1 MVNGRPVNA
10 AGRFLR
16 AEHAIYPSAPQAMY
30 ELPELEPEL
39 SVEQA
44 TALNM
49 ERAARLVTKGRPPEG
64 DMRHDPR
71 FIPAVRQEANGSAV
85 TAVTVGN
92 ATTLNAPRITTGPMP
107 APPQTVV
114 THHAPPIVPEPFEPS
129 QEDYGAVLDPEL
141 ADELRALGLHPD
153 QLANP
158 ALMPPPAF
166 DLPPPTATPPPSP
179 QSPAGGGVPPPP
191 GLPTAA
197 TLTYGRTG
205 YRLTKLVGHQAVQ
218 SWSFDAPADL
228 MAEVLAGFGITVV
241 DLTREDESK

>member
-1 MVNGRPVNA
+1 MPRKPRRAPAPPPADRHVARLVNGRPVNA

-16 AEHAIYPSAPQAMY
+16 AEHAIYPNAPQAMY
-30 ELPELEPEL
+30 ELPEIEPEL

-49 ERAARLVTKGRPPEG
+49 ERAARLVTNGRPPEG

-71 FIPAVRQEANGSAV
+71 FIPAA
-85 TAVTVGN
+85 
-92 ATTLNAPRITTGPMP
+92 RITSGPMP
-107 APPQTVV
+107 VAPVTVV
-114 THHAPPIVPEPFEPS
+114 THHTPPIVAEPFEPS

-141 ADELRALGLHPD
+141 ADELRALGLHPE
-153 QLANP
+153 QLATP
-158 ALMPPPAF
+158 ALLPPP

-179 QSPAGGGVPPPP
+179 QSPAGGGFSPAPP

-218 SWSFDAPADL
+218 SWSFDASAPAAL
-228 MAEVLAGFGITVV
+228 MAEVLAAFGITVV